1 MASRQLK
8 EAELRSPDG
17 EPVAYFRGRKLKG
30 KEVRVPTG
38 YRGVAV
44 KKNSEEGRDAVEDR
58 RRRRRNE
65 YTNEYGDE
73 VGEEEEEEQV
83 AVLEEV
89 AAFEEVV
96 VWDHEKVVEDD
107 DGIVKGLAEWIRF
120 AEAVSLV
127 FKNHCVIRAVQ
138 YMNADPPD
146 FGWAMIDAYEE
157 KY

>member
-1 MASRQLK
+1 M
-8 EAELRSPDG
+8 
-17 EPVAYFRGRKLKG
+17 
-30 KEVRVPTG
+30 PTG

-44 KKNSEEGRDAVEDR
+44 KKKSEEGRDAVEDRRRR

-73 VGEEEEEEQV
+73 VGEEEEEEEQV

-96 VWDHEKVVEDD
+96 VWDHEKVVEAD

-127 FKNHCVIRAVQ
+127 PKKMCDQNNTP
-138 YMNADPPD
+138 MLTPP
-146 FGWAMIDAYEE
+146 
-157 KY
+157 